1 MIRRIMSPFWGSD
14 IRTKEFVNDVA
25 NSNRE
30 YTERYS
36 QFGLMPQ
43 DYRGSD
49 KIYIY
54 ARYWRGE
61 WAGATKELYCV
72 LYRPKA

>member
-1 MIRRIMSPFWGSD
+1 MIRRIMSPFLGSD

-30 YTERYS
+30 YTGRYS
-36 QFGLMPQ
+36 QFGPMPQ
-43 DYRGSD
+43 NYRGSD

>member
-1 MIRRIMSPFWGSD
+1 MIRRITSPFLGSD

-30 YTERYS
+30 YTGRYS
-36 QFGLMPQ
+36 QFGPMPQ
-43 DYRGSD
+43 NYRGSD

-61 WAGATKELYCV
+61 WVGATKELYCV